1 MLSQKEPRDRRGRDE
16 VNDHVQPSD
25 VSTSGDLK
33 RILYSIEVLQ
43 KSAHG
48 SEEFWRGYRIAL
60 DTVKNLVL
68 HDTSDS

>member
-1 MLSQKEPRDRRGRDE
+1 MLSQKEPGDRRGRDE
-16 VNDHVQPSD
+16 VNNHIQPSG
-25 VSTSGDLK
+25 VSTNGDLK

-60 DTVKNLVL
+60 DTVKNLAL